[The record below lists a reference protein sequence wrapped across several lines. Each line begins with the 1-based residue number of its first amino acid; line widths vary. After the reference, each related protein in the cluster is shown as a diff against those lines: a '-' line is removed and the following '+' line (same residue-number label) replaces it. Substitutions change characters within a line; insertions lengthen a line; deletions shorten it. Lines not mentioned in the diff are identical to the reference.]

1 MFLELIPLDQQSYQS
16 EKNTLNIGIVE
27 VRRHPAVLYTF
38 CKICNTSNTTVT
50 VFTTS
55 DLFARLKTWLDDTEQ
70 FTFIIKKNNQSL
82 RSFLQQAESHCETQ
96 LDAVFVNT
104 IHETWYDLFHFSRFN
119 PRILKILTVHH
130 VNAWFHP
137 KNHTGK
143 INLIRRLINRIM
155 KPSMEKII
163 QDYDA
168 INVIYPPLK
177 DYIKNETTYQKPV
190 FTLPSAV
197 FEEKNLKKKEND
209 SSKKLTLTIPGLVQK
224 HRKDF
229 NTALMALQSIP
240 KTYLE
245 KMKLILLGT
254 AFDTHGKKIMKQ
266 FQDLKTYGLT
276 VETFDEFI
284 DDETFYITIQH
295 SDILFL
301 PIKIHTQS
309 DNKISE
315 IYGKSVG
322 SGVIYDAI
330 KYAKP
335 VILPKSFVL
344 FPQFK
349 NASMSYD
356 SAESLQKIIIECI
369 ENPAMIRK
377 KQQEA
382 LTSAKAFSLQKF
394 QQYFENTI
402 IPWIQKQKHEF

>member
-1 MFLELIPLDQQSYQS
+1 
-16 EKNTLNIGIVE
+16 
-27 VRRHPAVLYTF
+27 
-38 CKICNTSNTTVT
+38 
-50 VFTTS
+50 
-55 DLFARLKTWLDDTEQ
+55 
-70 FTFIIKKNNQSL
+70 
-82 RSFLQQAESHCETQ
+82 
-96 LDAVFVNT
+96 
-104 IHETWYDLFHFSRFN
+104 
-119 PRILKILTVHH
+119 
-130 VNAWFHP
+130 
-137 KNHTGK
+137 
-143 INLIRRLINRIM
+143 M
-155 KPSMEKII
+155 KKII
-163 QDYDA
+163 QHYDA

-177 DYIKNETTYQKPV
+177 DYIKNETRYQKPV

-209 SSKKLTLTIPGLVQK
+209 SSKKLILTIPGLVQK

-266 FQDLKTYGLT
+266 FQELRTYGLT

-284 DDETFYITIQH
+284 DDETFYTTIQQ

-309 DNKISE
+309 DNKIPE

-335 VILPKSFVL
+335 VILPKSFIL
-344 FPQFK
+344 LSQFK
-349 NASMSYD
+349 KASMSYD

-402 IPWIQKQKHEF
+402 IPWIQTKNHTS